1 MVGGQP
7 NNIGC
12 IIQARFNSDRLPG
25 KVMMELPLGS
35 GIPLLGRIVQ
45 ALLNG
50 MNRSQIVVASSV
62 EPSNEHI
69 EKFCKEHSIDYYRG
83 DEKNVLSRF
92 LVIQKQKQ
100 FDHVVR
106 LTGDNP
112 FLDME
117 VLQLVMDSHLKAGA
131 DYTYSSGL
139 PIGTNFEIVKGET
152 LLSLSEKTDLT
163 EPEKEHVT
171 LYFRQHK
178 GYLVNQ
184 VKINLFQTISDLR
197 LTVDYPSDFILA
209 STIFSLLPKSV
220 ASLSEI
226 TGLVKQLPWLAEVN
240 ASNFQKKQFD
250 SIQDELTYAIELLTR
265 LEMHHA
271 AGLLKQSNEESRVS
285 G

>member
-1 MVGGQP
+1 MVDGLP
-7 NNIGC
+7 NNNGC

-35 GIPLLGRIVQ
+35 GIPLLGRIIQ
-45 ALLNG
+45 ALSKR
-50 MNRSQIVVASSV
+50 MHRSQIVVASSV
-62 EPSNEHI
+62 EPSNEQI
-69 EKFCKEHSIDYYRG
+69 EKYCNEHSVSCFRG

-92 LVIQKQKQ
+92 LTIQYEKQ

-112 FLDME
+112 FLDMDILQQ
-117 VLQLVMDSHLKAGA
+117 VLDSHLKTGA

-139 PIGTNFEIVKGET
+139 PLGTNFEIVKGEA
-152 LLSLSEKTDLT
+152 LISLSEKNDLT
-163 EPEKEHVT
+163 ESEKEHVT

-184 VKINLFQTISDLR
+184 VNINSYQPISDLR

-209 STIFSLLPKSV
+209 STIFSMLPDSAV
-220 ASLSEI
+220 SLSEI
-226 TGLVKQLPWLAEVN
+226 TGLVKKFPWLKEVN

-250 SIQDELTYAIELLTR
+250 SIQDELTYAIELLTK
-265 LEMHHA
+265 LELYNA
-271 AGLLKQSNEESRVS
+271 AGQLKISNDESRI
-285 G
+285 